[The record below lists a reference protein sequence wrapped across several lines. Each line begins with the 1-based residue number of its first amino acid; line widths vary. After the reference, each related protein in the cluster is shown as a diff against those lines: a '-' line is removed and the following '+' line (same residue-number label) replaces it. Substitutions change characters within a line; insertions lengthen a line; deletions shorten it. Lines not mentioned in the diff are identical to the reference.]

1 MSKKSIVNFKKIN
14 VIFDFDGVIINSHK
28 VKTLAFYNI
37 FKTYGKNYGL
47 RAQRFHLNNTGKSR
61 YFKFEF
67 ILKNILKLKVTKK
80 MIMKLDRDFD
90 TFVEGKI
97 KKLKPSNQLMQF
109 LKSKK
114 NIGNFY
120 ISTGTPQEKIE
131 KILKEKRIIQYF
143 KKIYGSP
150 KSKICHI
157 NEIKKNRKT
166 SIFIG
171 DSFEDFR
178 AAKSTGIKFI
188 LKINSEN
195 SLLRKK
201 ENVNTIGSFKFLEKK
216 IKYLN

>member
-1 MSKKSIVNFKKIN
+1 
-14 VIFDFDGVIINSHK
+14 
-28 VKTLAFYNI
+28 
-37 FKTYGKNYGL
+37 
-47 RAQRFHLNNTGKSR
+47 
-61 YFKFEF
+61 
-67 ILKNILKLKVTKK
+67 
-80 MIMKLDRDFD
+80 MKLDRDFD

-97 KKLKPSNQLMQF
+97 KKLKPSNQLIQF

-114 NIGNFY
+114 NIGSFY

-150 KSKICHI
+150 KSKVCHI

-178 AAKSTGIKFI
+178 AAKSTGIQFI

-201 ENVNTIGSFKFLEKK
+201 EKVNTISSFKFLEKK
-216 IKYLN
+216 IQYLH